1 MDGWFNAEPR
11 LAPVCFRTRQYIY
24 GGYQKSV
31 GDKGPEGF
39 TSFDVFG
46 HISETANL
54 FEEEEDALRF
64 HPDLVRLV
72 ARRD

>member
-1 MDGWFNAEPR
+1 MDGWFNAKSR
-11 LAPVCFRTRQYIY
+11 LAPIRVWARQYIY

-46 HISETANL
+46 HISQTKDL
-54 FEEEEDALRF
+54 FEEEENPL
-64 HPDLVRLV
+64 
-72 ARRD
+72 

>member
-24 GGYQKSV
+24 GGPKKSM
-31 GDKGPEGF
+31 GDSGPEGF

-46 HISETANL
+46 HISQTKDL
-54 FEEEEDALRF
+54 FEEKEDPR
-64 HPDLVRLV
+64 
-72 ARRD
+72 